1 MILFVI
7 FFVLV
12 LFGMPIAYCL
22 GISSIVSLVNDG
34 FNLTTFAS
42 TMFSGT
48 GKFSLLAIPFFV
60 LAGVIM
66 EKAGISK
73 RLVDFAKVMVG
84 HKFGG
89 LAIVT
94 VVVSCFFAAI
104 SGSGPATVAALGPI
118 LFPAMVEAGYRR
130 DWSAALIANGGNVGI
145 IIPPSVVFVIYA
157 VIAEVSIGELFM
169 AGIIPG
175 ILFGIFLAAAAL
187 IPLKRQEIRGEAVGR
202 LPKASR
208 AERLKAFKDAI
219 WGLLTPVIIL
229 GGIYSGIF
237 TATESAGIAA
247 VYGLI
252 VGLFVYRNI
261 KLKDLWRIF
270 SDAAVSTA
278 VVMFII
284 ANASVFAYVLTT
296 NGLPQMLSSAI
307 LSLTDNKI
315 LLLLLMN
322 VILLIAGCFLDSGS
336 CMYIFIPILMP
347 VVKAIGYDPLVFGVV
362 STVNLAIGMAT
373 PPVGL
378 DLYVACNVCG
388 VTLKSIS
395 VQTIRF
401 VAASLITLILLTY
414 IPQLSTF
421 LPTILGM

>member
-1 MILFVI
+1 M
-7 FFVLV
+7 
-12 LFGMPIAYCL
+12 
-22 GISSIVSLVNDG
+22 
-34 FNLTTFAS
+34 
-42 TMFSGT
+42 
-48 GKFSLLAIPFFV
+48 
-60 LAGVIM
+60 
-66 EKAGISK
+66 
-73 RLVDFAKVMVG
+73 
-84 HKFGG
+84 
-89 LAIVT
+89 
-94 VVVSCFFAAI
+94 
-104 SGSGPATVAALGPI
+104 
-118 LFPAMVEAGYRR
+118 
-130 DWSAALIANGGNVGI
+130 
-145 IIPPSVVFVIYA
+145 
-157 VIAEVSIGELFM
+157 
-169 AGIIPG
+169 
-175 ILFGIFLAAAAL
+175 
-187 IPLKRQEIRGEAVGR
+187 
-202 LPKASR
+202 
-208 AERLKAFKDAI
+208 
-219 WGLLTPVIIL
+219 IIL